1 MPDSLPS
8 VQSRALYAS
17 GTQFPG
23 VVTPQGQSRTPSQ
36 ANNCYVFPG
45 LGQGCVDSGATRVTS
60 SMLLAAASAI
70 ASEQVLQQSQDLQ
83 QLLSHRMPLQQ
94 LPQSI
99 SKQALLIKVRWQCC
113 VRLSVAAQPSSQ
125 GESTVS

>member
-1 MPDSLPS
+1 M
-8 VQSRALYAS
+8 QGRALYAS

-45 LGQGCVDSGATRVTS
+45 LGQGCVDSRATRVTS

-70 ASEQVLQQSQDLQ
+70 AGEQLLQ
-83 QLLSHRMPLQQ
+83 QLQ
-94 LPQSI
+94 
-99 SKQALLIKVRWQCC
+99 K
-113 VRLSVAAQPSSQ
+113 
-125 GESTVS
+125 